1 MSADTPVKEPWRPIE
16 ISLLIGSVL
25 LITLAAFEGL
35 ATTTIMPNV
44 VAEFQADSWFSI
56 ASGAAL
62 AAQLSATVVA
72 GGLSD
77 SRGPRRVLGYG
88 VALFALGLLVSGCA
102 PMIEIFVIGR
112 IIQGVGGGLIIVP
125 LYVFIGSI
133 ADPSHRPSF
142 FAAFSL
148 SWVLPGLVG
157 PAIAGYAVSLV
168 GWRPVFLAVP
178 VLALIALFPLIGVLR
193 ALGAHEHSPSSLAR
207 LLRLAILAGGGVVLL
222 QLSGALGGLPLVA
235 VALLGL
241 ALTGIALPRLLPK
254 GAFALRP
261 GLPAAI
267 MTRLLAMGA
276 QAGAA
281 AVLPLILQRVHDWE
295 PESAAL
301 AVTIGTVSWSAGA
314 TLQSRITGSERRLRL
329 PLIGVALLTLGIL
342 PIVALAHPRAWIWA
356 AMLGWFIAGAGTGLM
371 HSTLSVLSLDLT
383 RPAEHGKVASWLQVA
398 DASGA
403 AIELAIMSIIM
414 AAWNSLGTGAGLAY
428 LPAPLIAFLFAL
440 VALGASTRIST
451 GAAPRA

>member
-1 MSADTPVKEPWRPIE
+1 MSVDTPVKEPWRPIE

-44 VAEFQADSWFSI
+44 VAEFHADSWFSI

-133 ADPSHRPSF
+133 AAPSHRPSF

-222 QLSGALGGLPLVA
+222 QLSGALGGLALVA

-314 TLQSRITGSERRLRL
+314 TLQSRITGSGRRLRL

-403 AIELAIMSIIM
+403 AIELAIMSIVM
-414 AAWNSLGTGAGLAY
+414 AAWSGLATAGPASY
-428 LPAPLIAFLFAL
+428 LPAPLIALAFSILAL
-440 VALGASTRIST
+440 ASALRISGT
-451 GAAPRA
+451 GSR

>member
-44 VAEFQADSWFSI
+44 VAEFHADSWFSI

-222 QLSGALGGLPLVA
+222 QLSGALGGLPLIA

-414 AAWNSLGTGAGLAY
+414 AAWSGLAATGPASY
-428 LPAPLIAFLFAL
+428 LPAPLIALAFSILAL
-440 VALGASTRIST
+440 ASALRISGT
-451 GAAPRA
+451 GSR

>member
-44 VAEFQADSWFSI
+44 VAEFHADSWFSI

-329 PLIGVALLTLGIL
+329 PLIGVALLALGIL

-414 AAWNSLGTGAGLAY
+414 AAWNSLGTGADLAY

>member
-16 ISLLIGSVL
+16 ISLLIGSIL

-44 VAEFQADSWFSI
+44 VAEFHADSWFSI

-414 AAWNSLGTGAGLAY
+414 AAWNSLGTGADLAY

>member
-44 VAEFQADSWFSI
+44 VAEFHADSWFSI

-222 QLSGALGGLPLVA
+222 QLSGARGWRA
-235 VALLGL
+235 
-241 ALTGIALPRLLPK
+241 
-254 GAFALRP
+254 
-261 GLPAAI
+261 
-267 MTRLLAMGA
+267 
-276 QAGAA
+276 
-281 AVLPLILQRVHDWE
+281 
-295 PESAAL
+295 SARA
-301 AVTIGTVSWSAGA
+301 
-314 TLQSRITGSERRLRL
+314 RRGR
-329 PLIGVALLTLGIL
+329 G
-342 PIVALAHPRAWIWA
+342 
-356 AMLGWFIAGAGTGLM
+356 
-371 HSTLSVLSLDLT
+371 
-383 RPAEHGKVASWLQVA
+383 
-398 DASGA
+398 
-403 AIELAIMSIIM
+403 
-414 AAWNSLGTGAGLAY
+414 
-428 LPAPLIAFLFAL
+428 
-440 VALGASTRIST
+440 
-451 GAAPRA
+451 APR